1 LAKLPRNRSL
11 KLKPFS
17 FSVLLVLGF
26 LSLTMVVLNTPS
38 VDSGNSLNRSSV
50 DRTSKFG
57 PIPVPPPRSQPS
69 KFQSAVIS
77 ETIPI
82 SGWDPL
88 PEVSF
93 APPPVPLKG
102 TEQPVTS
109 HGFLPS
115 AVGFSGLVIDEYNA
129 LPRSVRSDVSL
140 PEYEFYHYVIWWL
153 RVYHVYQ
160 NSSLHPPSSHL
171 AHLDFSRF
179 ELLDLPLA
187 CSVYQHL
194 SSLGDIDLDG
204 KSIHLQP
211 PLLSDSQFNPFGI
224 TLPELQPHG
233 LPSAYTIY
241 QWYTAPVLLRQIVRL
256 RETLF
261 PNESFPP
268 VTDDQNLSPYVHT
281 SLLDSPGCYGLLRHR
296 HLFLDYLAHSDPKDP
311 NAILTT
317 LHQDSMFSLLDHI
330 GDRLSVAYPSRSIT
344 TLSSFGNALQL
355 TFSNHLSHTSSDNPK
370 GFFTLIH
377 DREAPSSP
385 DFGFIPECPEHIS
398 AAIRLDFNPSI
409 PDAIFVKI
417 DRSLGNVSHG
427 VTAQSFWQRYQAEF
441 PIPLLSTTSN
451 ARKFTV
457 PVAITDIRL
466 PVPDR

>member
-1 LAKLPRNRSL
+1 MA
-11 KLKPFS
+11 
-17 FSVLLVLGF
+17 VLD
-26 LSLTMVVLNTPS
+26 TPSS
-38 VDSGNSLNRSSV
+38 VDSGNSSRRPS
-50 DRTSKFG
+50 DGRTNKFG

-93 APPPVPLKG
+93 APPPVSFEDDKVPD
-102 TEQPVTS
+102 TS

-129 LPRSVRSDVSL
+129 LPRSVRSTVSL

-160 NSSLHPPSSHL
+160 NSSLHPPSPHL
-171 AHLDFSRF
+171 ADLDFQRP
-179 ELLDLPLA
+179 ELLDLPIA

-211 PLLSDSQFNPFGI
+211 PLLSTTRFNPFGI
-224 TLPELQPHG
+224 TLPELTPAG
-233 LPSAYTIY
+233 RPSIYTSY
-241 QWYTAPVLLRQIVRL
+241 QWFTSPVLLRQIVRL

-261 PNESFPP
+261 PNESFPSP
-268 VTDDQNLSPYVHT
+268 TDDQNLSPFVHT
-281 SLLDSPGCYGLLRHR
+281 SLLDSPGCYGSLRHR
-296 HLFLDYLAHSDPKDP
+296 YLFLDYLAHSDPKDP
-311 NAILTT
+311 RAILTT
-317 LHQDSMFSLLDHI
+317 LNQENMFDLLDHI
-330 GDRLSVAYPSRSIT
+330 GDRLSVAYPSRSLT
-344 TLSSFGNALQL
+344 SLSPFGNALQL

-370 GFFTLIH
+370 GFFSLTH
-377 DREAPSSP
+377 DRAAPSSP

-409 PDAIFVKI
+409 PDAIYHRLDK
-417 DRSLGNVSHG
+417 SYGYVSHG
-427 VTAQSFWQRYQAEF
+427 ITAAIFWQRYQAEF
-441 PIPLLSTTSN
+441 PIPLLSTSFN
-451 ARKFTV
+451 ARKFSV
-457 PVAITDIRL
+457 PVSITDIRL